1 MLIAEDVLSQ
11 LLDED
16 LDSEAMLA
24 QRLSS
29 SPPLVPPPSDSFTP
43 LRKAR
48 KAPPTQDPLPL
59 KPEDVLNSSPPTDAS
74 MRSV

>member
-1 MLIAEDVLSQ
+1 MIAEDVLSQ
-11 LLDED
+11 LLDDD

-43 LRKAR
+43 LRKAHR
-48 KAPPTQDPLPL
+48 AAPTQDA
-59 KPEDVLNSSPPTDAS
+59 PTDAS
-74 MRSV
+74 IRSV

>member
-1 MLIAEDVLSQ
+1 MIAEDVLSQ

-16 LDSEAMLA
+16 LDEEAMLA

-48 KAPPTQDPLPL
+48 RAMPTQDALSL
-59 KPEDVLNSSPPTDAS
+59 KPEDVLQSSPPTDAS
-74 MRSV
+74 IRSV